1 MVRIKVDAILVSQ
14 TILPLMENGIL
25 GVTVPRFQARP
36 HRALGGGHLIRR
48 DCHRQVAQEEREGE
62 KSSEPIRG
70 TQSPSSHQVHSPI
83 PDAFIR
89 SCS

>member
-25 GVTVPRFQARP
+25 GVTVPRFSARP

-48 DCHRQVAQEEREGE
+48 DCHRQVAQEERERGR
-62 KSSEPIRG
+62 SRQSLSEALSG
-70 TQSPSSHQVHSPI
+70 HQVIKSTH
-83 PDAFIR
+83 R
-89 SCS
+89 SLTRS